1 MRKLLS
7 LMMALAIAVG
17 LVCSFANTARAE
29 ALIGLQRCSEVPAFQ
44 ERLDDR
50 LSELEA
56 KAMSFEPGSSSA
68 KLYERKLD
76 QAAKRFERYS
86 SLLCG
91 EEGLPHLV
99 TDGRLNH
106 AGEFIIPGLL
116 FLYISGWLGWAGRS
130 YLITVRQD
138 KDPEMKESTID
149 VQLAAQCFVQALAWP
164 LVAFKEI
171 ASGTIREKEEA
182 VPISPR

>member
-1 MRKLLS
+1 MRKLVS
-7 LMMALAIAVG
+7 LLLAIGIAVG
-17 LVCSFANTARAE
+17 LVCSSATTAQAE
-29 ALIGLQRCSEVPAFQ
+29 ALIGLQQCSEVPAFQ

-56 KAMSFEPGSSSA
+56 KAMSFEPGSKLA

-76 QAAKRFERYS
+76 QTQKRFERYS

-106 AGEFIIPGLL
+106 AGEFLIPGIA
-116 FLYISGWLGWAGRS
+116 FLYIAGWLGWAGRS
-130 YLITVRQD
+130 YLITVRDD
-138 KDPEMKESTID
+138 KDPNMKESNID
-149 VQLAAQCFVQALAWP
+149 VQLALQCFAQALAWP
-164 LVAFKEI
+164 LIAFKEI
-171 ASGTIREKEEA
+171 SSGEIREKEEA